1 MSSFVFQ
8 DIETASGLLL
18 DQEVLEQFQFTI
30 LLQSTAESIFL
41 GGIEEEAAAFF
52 QKLRHSFKESAV
64 KLRELQKISAS
75 ARERKVRNDLVKE
88 ILVTEIPDVPVDV
101 MDRDSSGLSVD
112 SGLQD
117 GLLADI
123 QTIEVIS
130 ISGLHT
136 LHQ

>member
-52 QKLRHSFKESAV
+52 R
-64 KLRELQKISAS
+64 
-75 ARERKVRNDLVKE
+75 
-88 ILVTEIPDVPVDV
+88 
-101 MDRDSSGLSVD
+101 SSGTRLKKALD
-112 SGLQD
+112 K
-117 GLLADI
+117 AP
-123 QTIEVIS
+123 
-130 ISGLHT
+130 
-136 LHQ
+136 